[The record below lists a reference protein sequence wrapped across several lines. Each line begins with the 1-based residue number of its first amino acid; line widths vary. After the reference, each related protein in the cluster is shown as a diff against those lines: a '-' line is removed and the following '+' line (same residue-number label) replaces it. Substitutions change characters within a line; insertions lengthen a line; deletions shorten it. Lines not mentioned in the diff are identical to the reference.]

1 MPVILNER
9 RRYGRVA
16 EAFVTPGIGRRSPGD
31 VALCCLNAVVVTLFG
46 SLRIRRRRRIV
57 RRRLR
62 MRAAGNGK
70 RKQQCCDR
78 EQFLHD
84 VPSKEETRAW
94 KQVLR
99 TSSKKENAL
108 RYP

>member
-1 MPVILNER
+1 MTIDIVITCAKCMPVISNER

-16 EAFVTPGIGRRSPGD
+16 EAFVAPGIGRRSPGD
-31 VALCCLNAVVVTLFG
+31 IALCSLNAIVVTLFG

-62 MRAAGNGK
+62 VRAAGNCK

-78 EQFLHD
+78 EQFFHD
-84 VPSKEETRAW
+84 VPS
-94 KQVLR
+94 
-99 TSSKKENAL
+99 
-108 RYP
+108 